1 VKGRVTIARKKRIE
15 QYRQRTQQIVTASA
29 QLIHEKGF
37 HGTTLQDVAD
47 RLDFTKAAL
56 YYYVQDKEDLLFRIH
71 MQTLEMTLA
80 AVEAIVRSERTP
92 PAKLRAFIDN
102 QVRMVVGHPDLFTV
116 YFNEKSHLTEEHA
129 EAATKIERQIVQAIT
144 GAIREGVAAGF
155 FHDVDP
161 TVAAFAVMGASSWV
175 YRWYRPQGRLS
186 VEEVSEALQKVMLSG
201 LETTKEQTTERR
213 D

>member
-1 VKGRVTIARKKRIE
+1 MVLKGSVAIARKKRIE
-15 QYRQRTQQIVTASA
+15 QHLHRTQEIVTASA

-71 MQTLEMTLA
+71 MQSLEITLA
-80 AVEAIVRSERTP
+80 AVEAIMRSDVPP
-92 PAKLRAFIDN
+92 PARLRAIIDN
-102 QVRMVVGHPDLFTV
+102 QVRLVASHPDLFAV
-116 YFNEKSHLTEEHA
+116 YFNEKAHLTGEHFDS
-129 EAATKIERQIVQAIT
+129 ATKIERQIVQTVT
-144 GAIREGVAAGF
+144 GVIREGIAAGF
-155 FHDVDP
+155 FHNVDP

-186 VEEVSEALQKVMLSG
+186 IEEVSEILQKVMLCG
-201 LETTKEQTTERR
+201 FEINTKE
-213 D
+213 